1 MGGGT
6 VSSLTHSL
14 NLLQIVEVL
23 SEYEINGF
31 VCFRDFCLIVSEKFS
46 NEDDDYLIKAVFKSF
61 KSSAIPVEADVKAPK
76 QDFSLEAVTF
86 SEFRAGMRKLPE
98 FVSEEN

>member
-1 MGGGT
+1 MT
-6 VSSLTHSL
+6 
-14 NLLQIVEVL
+14 LLQIVEVL

-61 KSSAIPVEADVKAPK
+61 KGSAIPLETDVKVPRH
-76 QDFSLEAVTF
+76 DFSLEVVTF

-98 FVSEEN
+98 FVSEENFS